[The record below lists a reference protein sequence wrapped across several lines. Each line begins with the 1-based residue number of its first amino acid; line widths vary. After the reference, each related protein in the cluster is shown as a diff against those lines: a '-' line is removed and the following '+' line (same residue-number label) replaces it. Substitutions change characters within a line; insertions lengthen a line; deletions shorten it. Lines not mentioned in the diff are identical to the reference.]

1 MLPDLNNEI
10 ALVPT
15 LRLSGSLSLPTP
27 FSKMENSHVGYL
39 PGSSPMTNSLYF
51 QKLKGRHKDI
61 LKTMGQVTI
70 DSVVWNSK
78 SRFRHNGSP
87 GLVTE
92 SMVYSFTMQSVH
104 TAGAIQRYKN
114 CHVYKYRMFSHQTM
128 DILI

>member
-15 LRLSGSLSLPTP
+15 LQLSGLLSLPTP
-27 FSKMENSHVGYL
+27 FSKMENSHVGCL

-51 QKLKGRHKDI
+51 QKLKGRNKDI

-70 DSVVWNSK
+70 DSLVWNSK
-78 SRFRHNGSP
+78 SWFRHNGSP

-104 TAGAIQRYKN
+104 TA
-114 CHVYKYRMFSHQTM
+114 
-128 DILI
+128 